1 MWSGQSSGGQRG
13 GGARGKGTA
22 EHSRNPNAPW
32 ERRGSE
38 TSGRTDQ
45 AKLGLGKKPAA
56 PEDSPVGGLQK
67 WGTEDAGEARIR
79 RDGHAQRP
87 LYAIWA
93 LSEDL
98 GHGRNAMR
106 TRTGLESRAAGR
118 EAPRESGDQAARRE
132 APRESGGEAA
142 GWEAPRESGGEAMV
156 AQTGVAAAGRTAGEL
171 TGLRI
176 TQEGNERRPGRR
188 PGKGRARPGPR
199 AALTSTVTAV
209 SISSGPGCCGLR
221 LVTLLVPMPKPQRP
235 AR

>member
-38 TSGRTDQ
+38 TSGRADQ
-45 AKLGLGKKPAA
+45 AKLVSGKKPTA

-67 WGTEDAGEARIR
+67 WGTEDAGEARVR

-106 TRTGLESRAAGR
+106 TRTGLESRAARWEAPWESGDQAAGW
-118 EAPRESGDQAARRE
+118 EAPRESGDQAARR
-132 APRESGGEAA
+132 
-142 GWEAPRESGGEAMV
+142 EAPRESGGEAMV
-156 AQTGVAAAGRTAGEL
+156 AQTGVAAAGRTAGEP

-176 TQEGNERRPGRR
+176 AQEGNERRPGRR
-188 PGKGRARPGPR
+188 PGEGRAGPGPR
-199 AALTSTVTAV
+199 AALAAPS
-209 SISSGPGCCGLR
+209 PLFRFPLGLAAADR
-221 LVTLLVPMPKPQRP
+221 GW
-235 AR
+235 

>member
-45 AKLGLGKKPAA
+45 AKLGSGKKPAA

-79 RDGHAQRP
+79 RDGNAQRP

-132 APRESGGEAA
+132 APRESGGEA
-142 GWEAPRESGGEAMV
+142 MV
-156 AQTGVAAAGRTAGEL
+156 AQTGVAAAGRTAGEP
-171 TGLRI
+171 TGLQI
-176 TQEGNERRPGRR
+176 AQEGNERRPGRR
-188 PGKGRARPGPR
+188 PGEGRARAGATCCPR
-199 AALTSTVTAV
+199 GTIAAISV
-209 SISSGPGCCGLR
+209 SSGPGCCGPR

>member
-1 MWSGQSSGGQRG
+1 MHLVGTGLTHSAAAGERQATTATAGQAGGQRG
-13 GGARGKGTA
+13 TNRRPHCVVRAELGWPEGWGRSRKGRA
-22 EHSRNPNAPW
+22 AKHSRNPNAPW

-45 AKLGLGKKPAA
+45 AKLGSGKKPAA

-118 EAPRESGDQAARRE
+118 EAPRESG
-132 APRESGGEAA
+132 
-142 GWEAPRESGGEAMV
+142 GEAMV
-156 AQTGVAAAGRTAGEL
+156 ARTGVAAAGRTAGEP

-176 TQEGNERRPGRR
+176 AQEGNERRPGRR
-188 PGKGRARPGPR
+188 PGEGRAGPATR
-199 AALTSTVTAV
+199 AAPAAPSPLFRF
-209 SISSGPGCCGLR
+209 PLGLAAADR
-221 LVTLLVPMPKPQRP
+221 GW
-235 AR
+235 